1 MRTYFITDAELIAYI
16 EGRLS
21 RSERKFLY
29 SRLRANNELELLAT
43 IERSYLALNKDMVDE
58 LLGEDTFYDEKSTA
72 RDSFTIA
79 ASNIDP
85 TKDFK

>member
-1 MRTYFITDAELIAYI
+1 MKTYFITDAELIAYI
-16 EGRLS
+16 AGRLS
-21 RSERKFLY
+21 RSERKSLY
-29 SRLRANNELELLAT
+29 SRLRANNELKLLAT
-43 IERSYLALNKDMVDE
+43 IEHSYLALNKDMADE

>member
-1 MRTYFITDAELIAYI
+1 MA
-16 EGRLS
+16 
-21 RSERKFLY
+21 
-29 SRLRANNELELLAT
+29 
-43 IERSYLALNKDMVDE
+43 DE